1 MHEFFSVAIHNSI
14 IVYSI
19 FFYSIVSFNAQ
30 FSWMI
35 YQKLLMKDK
44 IKTNEIDK

>member
-1 MHEFFSVAIHNSI
+1 MSFSLLQFTMSI

-19 FFYSIVSFNAQ
+19 FFYSIVSFYAQ

-35 YQKLLMKDK
+35 YQKLLIRDK
-44 IKTNEIDK
+44 IKTNEIDEY